1 MDNQPLA
8 IIDSGLGGLTI
19 AQAIWQHLPK
29 ESTIYLA
36 DHQYFPYGDKSTQKI
51 NRRLVKIIDFLLSQ
65 NCKLIV
71 VACNTITTASISFLR
86 SIYKIPFIGIEPA
99 IKPTIE
105 KNLKEN
111 IVVLTTQ
118 TTAESRSFK
127 GLIKKYDEK
136 AKVVIHSCPGL
147 ADAIEEFAS
156 NKKKLKQIIKQ
167 KYLDKIKTNYSAIVL
182 GSTHYIL
189 IKKEIKSLVHPSVK
203 IIEPSQAIAQQ
214 TGRVLLKN
222 NLQTSRQEIKKIFLT
237 TGDAK
242 KANLTTK
249 SLFKENI
256 IFKTC
261 SL

>member
-1 MDNQPLA
+1 MDNRPLA

-19 AQAIWQHLPK
+19 AQAIWQRLPK

-36 DHQYFPYGDKSTQKI
+36 DHQYFPYGDKSTQEI

-65 NCKLIV
+65 DCKIIV
-71 VACNTITTASISFLR
+71 VACNTITAASISFLR
-86 SIYKIPFIGIEPA
+86 SIYKIPFIGTEPA
-99 IKPTIE
+99 IRPAIE
-105 KNLKEN
+105 NFLKEN
-111 IVVLTTQ
+111 IVVLATQ
-118 TTAESRSFK
+118 ATAKSKSFK

-136 AKVVIHSCPGL
+136 GKVMIHSCPGL
-147 ADAIEEFAS
+147 ADAIEEFAA

-189 IKKEIKSLVHPSVK
+189 VKKEIKSLVHSSIK

-214 TGRVLLKN
+214 TGRILLKN
-222 NLQTSRQEIKKIFLT
+222 NLQTSQLKAKKVFLT

-249 SLFKENI
+249 SLLKKNI